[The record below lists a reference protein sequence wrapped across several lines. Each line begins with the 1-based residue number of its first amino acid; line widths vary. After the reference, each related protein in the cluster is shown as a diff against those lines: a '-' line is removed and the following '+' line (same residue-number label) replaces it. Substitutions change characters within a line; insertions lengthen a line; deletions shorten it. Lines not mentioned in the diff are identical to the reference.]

1 MAKSIMSCS
10 AYHRDDRV
18 VVGSHESAGSLH
30 VVWKIFRLNDRA
42 RAIISLLGDADRHG
56 ETFNR
61 V

>member
-18 VVGSHESAGSLH
+18 VVGSHEAAGSLY
-30 VVWKIFRLNDRA
+30 VVWKISRLNDRA
-42 RAIISLLGDADRHG
+42 RAIIFLLGDAERHG
-56 ETFNR
+56 ETIDR